1 MSVVNTRT
9 PGIWEL
15 KFDRRAVPTKIWT
28 VTAAGSEPDN
38 CSGPCQSL
46 MLFDMA
52 APTDEA

>member
-15 KFDRRAVPTKIWT
+15 KFDRRAVLTEIWT
-28 VTAAGSEPDN
+28 VTTAGSEPDK
-38 CSGPCQSL
+38 CVASCQSL